1 MGRKAG
7 SRQLK
12 REPSPGFWPLH
23 RKEETGAPMT
33 RPGPHAREKSL
44 PLVLLLRDILGYAKT
59 AHEAKRIIDSDHV
72 RVDGAVRRDHRFP
85 VALMDAVQIEW
96 ANKIF
101 RALPKRG
108 ARLQLTTVTENQ
120 AEYKH
125 CHAIGKSTVSQ
136 TR

>member
-7 SRQLK
+7 PRQLK

-23 RKEETGAPMT
+23 RKEETWAPMT

-72 RVDGAVRRDHRFP
+72 RVDGGVRTDHRFSAGMMDVVP
-85 VALMDAVQIEW
+85 VGG
-96 ANKIF
+96 ANPNFPIM
-101 RALPKRG
+101 PKAGGGR
-108 ARLQLTTVTENQ
+108 QQTTIT
-120 AEYKH
+120 
-125 CHAIGKSTVSQ
+125 
-136 TR
+136 